1 VPQPEQFMTSTM
13 FDKAAVE
20 KLFTLGEGAFD
31 RLSEAGTINAEA
43 AKKFGASQAD
53 LAEAMLTLGGRQFEL
68 LGKVSEPA
76 ELLRAVSEYGEA
88 FRGALD
94 AYVTG
99 VRGTAEEVRSA
110 YHKLVLGATEKAT
123 A

>member
-1 VPQPEQFMTSTM
+1 MTSTM

-43 AKKFGASQAD
+43 AKKFGATQAD
-53 LAEAMLTLGGRQFEL
+53 LAEALLGLGGKQFEL
-68 LGKVSEPA
+68 LGKVKEPA
-76 ELLRAVSEYGEA
+76 ELLRAVTEYGEA

-94 AYVTG
+94 AYVGGLRG
-99 VRGTAEEVRSA
+99 VAEEVRSA
-110 YHKLVLGATEKAT
+110 YSGLLQGAVEKVA